1 MLGDIKLRG
10 FESEAMTAGADT
22 LQRAAAAEQGR
33 AGTRRLTIAAPAD
46 RETLFASARRR
57 SAIVRLLRKAILVSV
72 FGAAAAVVAIAVFDP
87 FGPKFGSLSFSSL
100 GIDGSK
106 VTMAK
111 PRLAGFRSDGQPY
124 LLTAERALQDLKH
137 PTVAELQNLTGDMG
151 MAGGETSRL
160 TADAGV
166 YDSVAERMK
175 LNGNVK
181 IDGARFQVRL
191 RSVDIDFKSG
201 VYRSDEPVEVHM
213 GAGTTVLA
221 DRATAQNNG
230 QELIFE
236 GRVRTTVIPQ
246 GDAPIE
252 ANTTRTNP

>member
-1 MLGDIKLRG
+1 
-10 FESEAMTAGADT
+10 MTAGADT
-22 LQRAAAAEQGR
+22 LQRAAVAESGR
-33 AGTRRLTIAAPAD
+33 AGQTGGLAIAAPSN
-46 RETLFASARRR
+46 REPLFAAARRR
-57 SAIVRLLRKAILVSV
+57 SFRVRLLRRAILVSV
-72 FGAAAAVVAIAVFDP
+72 FGAVAAMAAIAVYDP
-87 FGPKFGSLSFSSL
+87 FGPKFGSLTFSSL
-100 GIDGSK
+100 GVDGSK

-137 PTVAELQNLTGDMG
+137 PTVAELQNLSGDMG
-151 MAGGETSRL
+151 MAGGETTRL

-166 YDSVAERMK
+166 YDNVAERMK

-181 IDGARFQVRL
+181 IDSARFQVRL

-201 VYRSDEPVEVHM
+201 LYRSDEPVEVRM
-213 GAGTTVLA
+213 GAGTTVNA

-246 GDAPIE
+246 GDAAPVE
-252 ANTTRTNP
+252 ANTARTNP